1 MGIRHELENMISFL
15 LLISRQ
21 GKARLTKWYNPYTAK
36 EKTNTVK
43 EVTQLVLSR
52 ESKLC
57 NFIEY
62 KGYTLCYRRYASL
75 YFVVC
80 LDPDDNECELD
91 LILDFMTAYHIL
103 DELVIGGEMQE
114 TSKKAVLRVVAQ
126 QDALEENPNEKAS
139 QI

>member
-80 LDPDDNECELD
+80 LDPYDNELIALELIHRYVEC
-91 LILDFMTAYHIL
+91 LETAYHIL

-126 QDALEENPNEKAS
+126 QDALEE
-139 QI
+139 

>member
-1 MGIRHELENMISFL
+1 M
-15 LLISRQ
+15 
-21 GKARLTKWYNPYTAK
+21 
-36 EKTNTVK
+36 K

-80 LDPDDNECELD
+80 LDPDDNELIALELIHRYVECLDAAYHNVCELD